1 MCGSR
6 PLQGLKSRVGIEP
19 DCQPNRELGLLFGKL
34 TLGHFLVGREV
45 VLVQV
50 SQNFAFLHSDAS
62 VFSQALFVQ
71 IGAPFLS
78 ALFPPVAP
86 FLSALF
92 PPGVDQLQIQV

>member
-6 PLQGLKSRVGIEP
+6 PLQGSKSWVGIEL
-19 DCQPNRELGLLFGKL
+19 DCQPNRELGLLFGML

-50 SQNFAFLHSDAS
+50 SQHFAFLHLAVFAS
-62 VFSQALFVQ
+62 FPALFVQ
-71 IGAPFLS
+71 VG
-78 ALFPPVAP
+78 AP

>member
-1 MCGSR
+1 M
-6 PLQGLKSRVGIEP
+6 
-19 DCQPNRELGLLFGKL
+19 L

-50 SQNFAFLHSDAS
+50 SRHFAFLHLAVFAS
-62 VFSQALFVQ
+62 FPALFVQ
-71 IGAPFLS
+71 VG
-78 ALFPPVAP
+78 AP